1 MTLLYSMQPKD
12 ALVLCTVT
20 VLFIYFGIILW
31 TNYAIIIPF
40 WTPIFWAAALSVP
53 LHALKTRLLPPL
65 HNALENDLADAI
77 ASTIG
82 GIATY
87 ILRFFVGSY
96 IANAI
101 KSVFLGYCYV
111 VYMLCDGRPRD
122 TKDKKATNPTKDE
135 TWANDKADNEEDYSN
150 ERQLNRI
157 EADDYELHPDY
168 QTLVDQEQDGY
179 ARPANWPSYTNLLRL
194 AFIYGLLQ
202 LGTPSELWTG
212 VKVIWSEIE
221 FGTQRQFNILMAAV
235 LFHVQYS
242 CLGQIVAMIERVIY
256 PKLTPDQYRE
266 RSIINTVSKMF
277 RKALQE
283 SLNSTL
289 TTTIVL
295 STITVV
301 GTLVTILSVGVA
313 HDVQGLLA
321 QTHHRV
327 MGFREEQ
334 VRWTLENDQHT
345 GAPPAPKS
353 VLVRQVDDAL
363 SQAYDAGLQWFD
375 PILKEAFPD
384 LTWGATEWAFQLA
397 HVVVDLD
404 HFQNAAAAAKAAAQ
418 ASAVAA
424 AAAAADAKAK
434 ATCEAPE
441 EKKVDLNELLLHP
454 ADQTTLSSQD
464 FASTTTDN
472 EEHSGHNNINEAYDI
487 HDNNDINDDTN
498 EVHDHTTLEEPELW
512 PIPTLRSLLLFESES
527 KDSFSILSDNDNNT
541 PRQKAINISQAKYL
555 LSIIFGYKGF
565 DTPTMLWG
573 FNIFNDLLFRGI
585 LFMLVLMTFT
595 GLKVSP
601 LQRLGWIIDQSLGSS
616 ATFGSFYL
624 SDTYSPGRVLAKS
637 LEFSI
642 SGTFIS
648 MFKLSIYHTLFT
660 VAWTHFLT
668 DRVTL
673 LVAAGEASSDFVPVK
688 YAWLTSLFGIVLTLF
703 PIAPNWLVAIPGG
716 LIHFFVYGQRSM
728 EAIAMVVGHLLL
740 ANLVDGAVWDS
751 HVVKNA
757 RPGVSSAFWLGLW
770 VFLGG
775 MKWGPKGLLLG
786 PVFFAA
792 VPSIWSALLELRGK
806 PSRGLTGTRD
816 SRSSTATVTD
826 TEQSSL
832 KDSKCHG
839 TGATTPRKGYRQEVY
854 DEYERDE
861 DNDSRRGSRSS
872 STSSRTNRGRST
884 PRAVNGHRRD
894 EKSATFTHR

>member
-1 MTLLYSMQPKD
+1 MQPKD

-31 TNYAIIIPF
+31 TNYAM
-40 WTPIFWAAALSVP
+40 
-53 LHALKTRLLPPL
+53 LLPPL
-65 HNALENDLADAI
+65 HNALENDLMDTI
-77 ASTIG
+77 ASAIG
-82 GIATY
+82 GVATY
-87 ILRFFVGSY
+87 ILRFFVGSH
-96 IANAI
+96 IANAV

-122 TKDKKATNPTKDE
+122 NMGKKTTAPTKDE
-135 TWANDKADNEEDYSN
+135 SCANDSVDREEDFSE

-157 EADDYELHPDY
+157 DDDDYELHPDY

-179 ARPANWPSYTNLLRL
+179 ARPANWPSYTNLLRA

-202 LGTPSELWTG
+202 VGTPSELWSG
-212 VKVIWSEIE
+212 VKAIWSEIE
-221 FGTQRQFNILMAAV
+221 FGTQQQFNILIVAFM
-235 LFHVQYS
+235 FHIQYS
-242 CLGQIVAMIERVIY
+242 CLGRIVAVIERVIY
-256 PKLTPDQYRE
+256 PKLTPDQYKE
-266 RSIINTVSKMF
+266 RSIINTVPKMF
-277 RKALQE
+277 RKVLQE
-283 SLNSTL
+283 SLNSAL

-295 STITVV
+295 STIAVV
-301 GTLVTILSVGVA
+301 GTLVAILSIGVA

-334 VRWTLENDQHT
+334 AQWTLENAQS
-345 GAPPAPKS
+345 ARVPPVPKS
-353 VLVRQVDDAL
+353 TLVSQVDDAL
-363 SQAYDAGLQWFD
+363 SQAYDTGLQWFD

-404 HFQNAAAAAKAAAQ
+404 HFQNAAAAAAAAAQ
-418 ASAVAA
+418 ASAASARASAAAA

-454 ADQTTLSSQD
+454 ADQTTLSSLD
-464 FASTTTDN
+464 FASTRVDK
-472 EEHSGHNNINEAYDI
+472 EEHNNHN
-487 HDNNDINDDTN
+487 DNNDNNDNNDHNDDNDINDTN
-498 EVHDHTTLEEPELW
+498 EIHDHMTLEEPELW
-512 PIPTLRSLLLFESES
+512 PIPTLQSLLLSGSDNKAAFGT
-527 KDSFSILSDNDNNT
+527 LSDNDINNT
-541 PRQKAINISQAKYL
+541 PRQRAINISQAKYL
-555 LSIIFGYKGF
+555 LSIIFGYKGL
-565 DTPTMLWG
+565 DTPMMLWG
-573 FNIFNDLLFRGI
+573 FNVFNDLLFRGI

-601 LQRLGWIIDQSLGSS
+601 LQRLGWIIDQALSS
-616 ATFGSFYL
+616 STTFGSFHL
-624 SDTYSPGRVLAKS
+624 SDTYSPGRILAKS

-660 VAWTHFLT
+660 LAWTHFLT

-673 LVAAGEASSDFVPVK
+673 MVATGEASPDFVPIK

-716 LIHFFVYGQRSM
+716 LVHFYIYGQRTK
-728 EAIAMVVGHLLL
+728 EAVAMVVGHFLLG
-740 ANLVDGAVWDS
+740 NLVDGAVWDS

-806 PSRGLTGTRD
+806 PSRGLTRPR
-816 SRSSTATVTD
+816 SARSSTTRMAVD
-826 TEQSSL
+826 QASL
-832 KDSKCHG
+832 KDSKRHG
-839 TGATTPRKGYRQEVY
+839 STGTTPRKGYRQEFY
-854 DEYERDE
+854 GEYERE
-861 DNDSRRGSRSS
+861 EEEEENDSRRSSRSNS
-872 STSSRTNRGRST
+872 VSSSRNSRGRTS
-884 PRAVNGHRRD
+884 RGVNGYRRD
-894 EKSATFTHR
+894 EKSAISTHR

>member
-1 MTLLYSMQPKD
+1 MQPKD

-65 HNALENDLADAI
+65 HNALDNDLMDII
-77 ASTIG
+77 ASAIG
-82 GIATY
+82 GVATY
-87 ILRFFVGSY
+87 ILKFFVGSH

-101 KSVFLGYCYV
+101 KSLFLGYCYI

-122 TKDKKATNPTKDE
+122 TKDKKTANSTKDE
-135 TWANDKADNEEDYSN
+135 SWANEKIDHENFSEES
-150 ERQLNRI
+150 QLNRI
-157 EADDYELHPDY
+157 DDDDYELHPDY
-168 QTLVDQEQDGY
+168 QTLVDQERDGY
-179 ARPANWPSYTNLLRL
+179 ARSASWPSYTNLLRV
-194 AFIYGLLQ
+194 AFIYGMLQ

-212 VKVIWSEIE
+212 VKAIWSEIE
-221 FGTQRQFNILMAAV
+221 FGTQQQFNILMVAI
-235 LFHVQYS
+235 LLHIKYS

-256 PKLTPDQYRE
+256 PKLTPDQYKE
-266 RSIINTVSKMF
+266 RSIINTAPKMF

-295 STITVV
+295 STIAVV
-301 GTLVTILSVGVA
+301 GTLIAILSVGVA

-321 QTHHRV
+321 QTHYRV

-334 VRWTLENDQHT
+334 ARWTLDNIQ
-345 GAPPAPKS
+345 GAGYSLAPKS
-353 VLVRQVDDAL
+353 ALVRQVDDAL

-375 PILKEAFPD
+375 PILKDAFPD

-418 ASAVAA
+418 ASAAAA

-454 ADQTTLSSQD
+454 ADQTTFSSQE
-464 FASTTTDN
+464 FASTHTDN
-472 EEHSGHNNINEAYDI
+472 EEHNSHNDINQNND
-487 HDNNDINDDTN
+487 HNDSNDINDTN
-498 EVHDHTTLEEPELW
+498 EIRDHATLDEPELW
-512 PIPTLRSLLLFESES
+512 PIPTLRSLLLSGSDS
-527 KDSFSILSDNDNNT
+527 KASFGILSDNDNNSDT
-541 PRQKAINISQAKYL
+541 SRQKVINVSQAKYL

-565 DTPTMLWG
+565 DTPMMLWG
-573 FNIFNDLLFRGI
+573 FNVFNDLLFRGI

-601 LQRLGWIIDQSLGSS
+601 LQRLGWIIDQALGSS
-616 ATFGSFYL
+616 ATFGSFHL

-660 VAWTHFLT
+660 LAWTHFLT
-668 DRVTL
+668 NRVAL
-673 LVAAGEASSDFVPVK
+673 LVAVGEASSDFVPLN

-703 PIAPNWLVAIPGG
+703 PIAPNWLVALPGG
-716 LIHFFVYGQRSM
+716 LVHFYIYGQRSM
-728 EAIAMVVGHLLL
+728 EAIVMVVGHLLL
-740 ANLVDGAVWDS
+740 TNLVDGAVWDS

-806 PSRGLTGTRD
+806 PSRGLTRTRG
-816 SRSSTATVTD
+816 SKPPTNTASVEA
-826 TEQSSL
+826 EQASF
-832 KDSKCHG
+832 KDSKRHG
-839 TGATTPRKGYRQEVY
+839 STTPRKGYRQVFY
-854 DEYERDE
+854 GEYEREE
-861 DNDSRRGSRSS
+861 DIDSHRSSRSS
-872 STSSRTNRGRST
+872 STHSSSRNRRGRST
-884 PRAVNGHRRD
+884 PRNVNGYRHD
-894 EKSATFTHR
+894 EKSAAFAHRGSL